1 MSTIPIVVPVPLTIA
16 RFRQDFTEFAN
27 TAVYPDNAVT
37 FWLSV
42 ATLMLN
48 PDRWA
53 RLLGVG
59 IELFAAHNL
68 VLEAQALAT
77 VNVGGIPGITKGPVT
92 SEAAGAVS
100 VSYDVQAGINKDAA
114 HWNLTTYGTRLYK
127 LMMIF
132 GAGPVHLGTG
142 LPVGNG
148 TQIGGVGFVFPPFT
162 F

>member
-1 MSTIPIVVPVPLTIA
+1 MSTIPIIVPVPLTVA
-16 RFRQDFTEFAN
+16 RFRADFTEFAN
-27 TAVYPDNAVT
+27 ATVYPDATVT

-42 ATLMLN
+42 ATLMIN
-48 PDRWA
+48 PDKWA
-53 RLLGVG
+53 RLTGVG
-59 IELFAAHNL
+59 IELFAAHNI

-77 VNVGGIPGITKGPVT
+77 VNVGGIPGIQKGPVS

-100 VSYDVQAGINKDAA
+100 VSYDVQAGISKDAG

-132 GAGPVHLGTG
+132 GAGPIHLGTG
-142 LPVGNG
+142 VPVGG
-148 TQIGGVGFVFPPFT
+148 ATGVGFIDPPFQ